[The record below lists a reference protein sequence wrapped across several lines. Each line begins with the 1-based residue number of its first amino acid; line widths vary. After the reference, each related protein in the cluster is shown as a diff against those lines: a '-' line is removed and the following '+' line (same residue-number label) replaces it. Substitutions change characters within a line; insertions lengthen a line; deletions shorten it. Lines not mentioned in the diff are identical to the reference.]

1 MPQASGP
8 FQKPRLLS
16 PKESQEDL
24 QEARQPEKPSGALPG
39 TGQAHQAK
47 AKLEAIRKELG
58 THYLPSHVSCVMHEL
73 LHRKYWSA
81 AVPVTAVDVILA
93 ACCVEQPLTHQ
104 QVFTLGCGCSLSP
117 CDAIFLMPH
126 QQQKPATLALML

>member
-16 PKESQEDL
+16 PEESQEDQ

-58 THYLPSHVSCVMHEL
+58 IHPTPDHMSCVMHEL
-73 LHRKYWSA
+73 LHRKHCSA
-81 AVPVTAVDVILA
+81 AVPVTAVDVIPA
-93 ACCVEQPLTHQ
+93 ACCVEQNLTHQ

-117 CDAIFLMPH
+117 CYTVFLMPW
-126 QQQKPATLALML
+126 QQQKPASLALML